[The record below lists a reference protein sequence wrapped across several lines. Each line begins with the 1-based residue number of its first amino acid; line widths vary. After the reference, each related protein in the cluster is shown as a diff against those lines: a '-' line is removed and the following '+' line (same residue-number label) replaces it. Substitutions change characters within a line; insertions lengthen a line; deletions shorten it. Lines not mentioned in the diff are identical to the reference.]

1 MEVNEILKMC
11 NKLSYKYKN
20 SQMREDLV
28 QEGVVAIY
36 GILAEEPDAH
46 PAKLYRA
53 ADKAMWDYL
62 NFDSVAVAVPK
73 DKASRAILRGSEV
86 DSNQSYSESGVETLK
101 SAITAKKV
109 EYDDT
114 YMMGDDHAI
123 AYEEKEFAR
132 FVSSKVSEVLDG
144 IDLKIIRM
152 RYNQDMT
159 LEEVGS
165 ALGLSK
171 QAVSKRETDALEKL
185 KRRLKQF
192 VN

>member
-1 MEVNEILKMC
+1 MTVDELQKMC
-11 NKLSYKYKN
+11 DKLSYKYKTA
-20 SQMREDLV
+20 SLREDLS
-28 QEGVVAIY
+28 QEGLLACLE
-36 GILAEEPDAH
+36 ILNKEPDAH

-73 DKASRAILRGSEV
+73 DKAARAILRGSEV

-144 IDLKIIRM
+144 VDLKIIRM

>member
-1 MEVNEILKMC
+1 MTVDELQKMC
-11 NKLSYKYKN
+11 DKLSYKYKTV
-20 SQMREDLV
+20 SMREDLS
-28 QEGVVAIY
+28 QEGLLACLE
-36 GILAEEPDAH
+36 ILNKEPDAH

-73 DKASRAILRGSEV
+73 DKAARAILRGSEV

-109 EYDDT
+109 EYDDI
-114 YMMGDDHAI
+114 YMMVEDHAI

-144 IDLKIIRM
+144 VDLKIIRM

>member
-1 MEVNEILKMC
+1 VTVDELQKMC
-11 NKLSYKYKN
+11 DKLSYKYKT
-20 SQMREDLV
+20 SSMREDLS
-28 QEGVVAIY
+28 QEGLVACLE
-36 GILAEEPDAH
+36 ILDKEPNAH

-73 DKASRAILRGSEV
+73 THASRAVIRGA
-86 DSNQSYSESGVETLK
+86 DLDATQTYSGDGLEALEY
-101 SAITAKKV
+101 AIKASKV

-114 YMMGDDHAI
+114 YMMVEDHAT

-132 FVSSKVSEVLDG
+132 FVSSKVSEVLDSV
-144 IDLKIIRM
+144 DLKIIRM